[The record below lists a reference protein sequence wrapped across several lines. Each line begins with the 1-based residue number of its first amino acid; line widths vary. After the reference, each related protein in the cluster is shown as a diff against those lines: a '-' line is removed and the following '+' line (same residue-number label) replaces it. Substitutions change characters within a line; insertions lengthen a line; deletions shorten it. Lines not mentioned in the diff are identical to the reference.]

1 MHCRVRADKAVRAPG
16 ASRLDLP
23 VNYAT
28 FSTNDMAE
36 PETPPAPQHD
46 PYAVLRN
53 LDFRLYLSGRLIA
66 IIGQFMFVTALGW
79 EIYERTGSAL
89 ALGFVGLA
97 QVAPMILFTLP
108 AGHCADL

>member
-1 MHCRVRADKAVRAPG
+1 
-16 ASRLDLP
+16 
-23 VNYAT
+23 
-28 FSTNDMAE
+28 MAE

-108 AGHCADL
+108 AGHCADLYHRKNIIVLTTLVVAAANLALAGISAARAPV